1 MQEEREKEDEVLSMS
16 MLMKQSSKFISDQ
29 DHNIDSLIWK
39 FSFLKKCYL
48 QITAKKEYIF
58 MQVVNIVK
66 ANYYIKVQLN
76 NMEIF
81 SFFNSV
87 LCDW

>member
-29 DHNIDSLIWK
+29 DHNIDSLIGK
-39 FSFLKKCYL
+39 FPFLKKCYL
-48 QITAKKEYIF
+48 QIREKKVYIF

-66 ANYYIKVQLN
+66 AN
-76 NMEIF
+76 
-81 SFFNSV
+81 
-87 LCDW
+87 

>member
-29 DHNIDSLIWK
+29 DHNIDSLTWK

-48 QITAKKEYIF
+48 QIT
-58 MQVVNIVK
+58 
-66 ANYYIKVQLN
+66 
-76 NMEIF
+76 
-81 SFFNSV
+81 
-87 LCDW
+87 

>member
-29 DHNIDSLIWK
+29 DHNIDSLIWT
-39 FSFLKKCYL
+39 FSFMKNCYL
-48 QITAKKEYIF
+48 QIREKKVYIF

-66 ANYYIKVQLN
+66 AN
-76 NMEIF
+76 
-81 SFFNSV
+81 
-87 LCDW
+87 

>member
-29 DHNIDSLIWK
+29 YYNIDSLIWK
-39 FSFLKKCYL
+39 FSFMKNCYL
-48 QITAKKEYIF
+48 QITEKKVYIF

-66 ANYYIKVQLN
+66 AN
-76 NMEIF
+76 
-81 SFFNSV
+81 
-87 LCDW
+87 

>member
-39 FSFLKKCYL
+39 FCKSQRKKCL
-48 QITAKKEYIF
+48 
-58 MQVVNIVK
+58 
-66 ANYYIKVQLN
+66 
-76 NMEIF
+76 F
-81 SFFNSV
+81 S
-87 LCDW
+87 CK

>member
-29 DHNIDSLIWK
+29 DHNIHSLIWT

-48 QITAKKEYIF
+48 QITEKKVYIF

-66 ANYYIKVQLN
+66 AN
-76 NMEIF
+76 
-81 SFFNSV
+81 
-87 LCDW
+87 

>member
-39 FSFLKKCYL
+39 FPFLKKCYL
-48 QITAKKEYIF
+48 QIREKKVYIF
-58 MQVVNIVK
+58 MQVVNIE
-66 ANYYIKVQLN
+66 VQLN

-81 SFFNSV
+81 SFLNSV
-87 LCDW
+87 LCNW

>member
-39 FSFLKKCYL
+39 FFFYEKLL
-48 QITAKKEYIF
+48 F
-58 MQVVNIVK
+58 
-66 ANYYIKVQLN
+66 ANHREK
-76 NMEIF
+76 
-81 SFFNSV
+81 SV
-87 LCDW
+87 YFHASSQHC

>member
-39 FSFLKKCYL
+39 FPFLKKCYL
-48 QITAKKEYIF
+48 QIGEKKVYIF

-66 ANYYIKVQLN
+66 AN
-76 NMEIF
+76 
-81 SFFNSV
+81 
-87 LCDW
+87 

>member
-29 DHNIDSLIWK
+29 DHNIESLIWK
-39 FSFLKKCYL
+39 FSFIKNCYL
-48 QITAKKEYIF
+48 QITEKKVYIF

-66 ANYYIKVQLN
+66 AN
-76 NMEIF
+76 
-81 SFFNSV
+81 
-87 LCDW
+87 